1 MEKVIIEA
9 NERKAINKRSRNS
22 LRNEGRVPGVLY
34 GSRMEPIPI
43 DVTRLVINPLVFT
56 AKTNLISLKL
66 DGHEEY
72 ECVIKDVQFDP
83 VTDEVLHFDLIGLTR
98 GEKIQLEVPLKLL
111 GNAVGVKEGGLLQES
126 MHKLSIECL
135 PKDIPQSLELEVTE
149 LNIGDSIHVSD
160 LNFENITILNPEN
173 TIVVSVVL
181 PKVEIEVEEVEE
193 GEELTEEEGA
203 AEPEVIGKGKES
215 EEEDKE
221 KE

>member
-34 GSRMEPIPI
+34 GSRMEPIQI
-43 DVTRLVINPLVFT
+43 DVTRLKINPLVFT

-66 DGHEEY
+66 DGHEDY

-83 VTDEVLHFDLIGLTR
+83 VTDEVVHFDLIGLTR
-98 GEKIQLEVPLKLL
+98 GEKIQLEVPIKLL

-135 PKDIPQSLELEVTE
+135 PKDIPQLLELEVTE

-181 PKVEIEVEEVEE
+181 PKVEKEVEPAEE
-193 GEELTEEEGA
+193 GEEFTEEEGA

-215 EEEDKE
+215 EEENKE
-221 KE
+221 

>member
-1 MEKVIIEA
+1 MEKVIIKA

-43 DVTRLVINPLVFT
+43 DVTRIEINPLVFT

-83 VTDEVLHFDLIGLTR
+83 VSDEVLHFDLIGLTR
-98 GEKIQLEVPLKLL
+98 GEKIQLEVPIKLL

-135 PKDIPQSLELEVTE
+135 PKDIPQLLELEVTE

-215 EEEDKE
+215 EEEE

>member
-1 MEKVIIEA
+1 MEKVVIEA
-9 NERKAINKRSRNS
+9 NERKTINKRSRNI

-34 GSRMEPIPI
+34 GSRMKPIPI

-66 DGHEEY
+66 DGHDEY
-72 ECVIKDVQFDP
+72 ECIIKDVQFDP
-83 VTDEVLHFDLIGLTR
+83 VTDKVLHFDLIGLTR

-160 LNFENITILNPEN
+160 LNFEHITILNPED

-181 PKVEIEVEEVEE
+181 PKVEKEAEAVEE
-193 GEELTEEEGA
+193 GEEFAEEEGA
-203 AEPEVIGKGKES
+203 AEPEIIGKGKES

>member
-9 NERKAINKRSRNS
+9 NERKTINKRSRNI

-66 DGHEEY
+66 NGHDEY

-98 GEKIQLEVPLKLL
+98 GEKIQLEVPIKLL

-135 PKDIPQSLELEVTE
+135 PKDIPQLLELEVTE

-193 GEELTEEEGA
+193 GEELAEEEGA
-203 AEPEVIGKGKES
+203 AEPEIIGKGKES

-221 KE
+221 KK

>member
-9 NERKAINKRSRNS
+9 NERKTINKRSRNS

-34 GSRMEPIPI
+34 GSRMEPIQI
-43 DVTRLVINPLVFT
+43 DVTRLKINPLVFT

-66 DGHEEY
+66 DGHEDY

-83 VTDEVLHFDLIGLTR
+83 VTDEVVHFDLIGLTR
-98 GEKIQLEVPLKLL
+98 GEKIQLEVPIKLL

-135 PKDIPQSLELEVTE
+135 PKDIPQLLELEVTE

-193 GEELTEEEGA
+193 EEEVAEEEGA

-215 EEEDKE
+215 EEENKE
-221 KE
+221 

>member
-9 NERKAINKRSRNS
+9 NERKTINKRSRNS

>member
-9 NERKAINKRSRNS
+9 NERKTINKRSRNI

-34 GSRMEPIPI
+34 GSRMKPIPI

-66 DGHEEY
+66 DGHDEY
-72 ECVIKDVQFDP
+72 ECIIKDVQFDP
-83 VTDEVLHFDLIGLTR
+83 VTDKVLHFDLIGLTR

-160 LNFENITILNPEN
+160 LNFEHITILNPED

-181 PKVEIEVEEVEE
+181 PKVEKEVEAVEE
-193 GEELTEEEGA
+193 GEEFAEEEGA

>member
-1 MEKVIIEA
+1 MEKVIIKA

-43 DVTRLVINPLVFT
+43 DVTRLKINPLVFT

-83 VTDEVLHFDLIGLTR
+83 VSDEVLHFDLIGLTR
-98 GEKIQLEVPLKLL
+98 GEKIQLEVPIKLL

-135 PKDIPQSLELEVTE
+135 PKDIPQLLELEVTE

-193 GEELTEEEGA
+193 GEELAEEEGA

-215 EEEDKE
+215 EEEEKVKE
-221 KE
+221 

>member
-9 NERKAINKRSRNS
+9 NERKTINKRSRNS

-43 DVTRLVINPLVFT
+43 DVTRLKINPLVFT

-83 VTDEVLHFDLIGLTR
+83 VSDEVLHFDLIGLTR
-98 GEKIQLEVPLKLL
+98 GEKIQLEVPIKLL

-135 PKDIPQSLELEVTE
+135 PKDIPQLLELEVTE

-193 GEELTEEEGA
+193 GEELAEEEGA

-215 EEEDKE
+215 EEEEKVKE
-221 KE
+221 

>member
-9 NERKAINKRSRNS
+9 NERKTINKRSRNS

-43 DVTRLVINPLVFT
+43 DVTRLKINPLVFT

-83 VTDEVLHFDLIGLTR
+83 VSDEVLHFDLIGLTR
-98 GEKIQLEVPLKLL
+98 GEKIQLEVPIKLL

-135 PKDIPQSLELEVTE
+135 PKDIPQLLELEVTE

-221 KE
+221 

>member
-9 NERKAINKRSRNS
+9 NVRKTINKRSRNS

-34 GSRMEPIPI
+34 GSRMETIPI
-43 DVTRLVINPLVFT
+43 DVTRLEINPLVFT

-72 ECVIKDVQFDP
+72 ECIIKDVQFDP
-83 VTDEVLHFDLIGLTR
+83 VTDEVLHFDLIGLTH
-98 GEKIQLEVPLKLL
+98 GEKIQLEVPIRLL

-135 PKDIPQSLELEVTE
+135 PKDIPQLLELEVTE
-149 LNIGDSIHVSD
+149 LNIGDSIHVAD

-181 PKVEIEVEEVEE
+181 PKVEKEVEEVEE
-193 GEELTEEEGA
+193 GEELTDEEGA

-215 EEEDKE
+215 EEEEKVKE
-221 KE
+221 

>member
-9 NERKAINKRSRNS
+9 NERKTINKRSRNI

-34 GSRMEPIPI
+34 GSRMKPIPI

-98 GEKIQLEVPLKLL
+98 GEKIQLEVPIKLL

-135 PKDIPQSLELEVTE
+135 PKDIPQSLELDVTE
-149 LNIGDSIHVSD
+149 LNIGDSIHVTD
-160 LNFENITILNPEN
+160 LNFENITILNPED

-181 PKVEIEVEEVEE
+181 PKVEKEVEEVEE
-193 GEELTEEEGA
+193 GEEIAEEEGA
-203 AEPEVIGKGKES
+203 AEPEIIGKGKES

-221 KE
+221 KK

>member
-9 NERKAINKRSRNS
+9 NERKTINKRSRNS

-34 GSRMEPIPI
+34 GSRLQPIPI
-43 DVTRLVINPLVFT
+43 DVTRAAIHPVVFT
-56 AKTNLISLKL
+56 AKTNLISLKI

-72 ECVIKDVQFDP
+72 ECVVKDIQFDP
-83 VTDEVLHFDLIGLTR
+83 VSDKVVHFDLIGLTR
-98 GEKIQLEVPLKLL
+98 GEKIQLDVPVRLL

-126 MHKLSIECL
+126 LHKLNIECL
-135 PKDIPQSLELEVTE
+135 PINIPQSLEIDVTA
-149 LNIGDSIHVSD
+149 LNVGDSIHVAD

-181 PKVEIEVEEVEE
+181 PKVEKEVESAEDGVEIAD
-193 GEELTEEEGA
+193 EEGA

-215 EEEDKE
+215 EEENKE
-221 KE
+221 

>member
-66 DGHEEY
+66 NGHEEY

-135 PKDIPQSLELEVTE
+135 PKDIPQSIELEVTE

-181 PKVEIEVEEVEE
+181 PKVEKEVEEVEE
-193 GEELTEEEGA
+193 GEEIAEEEGA
-203 AEPEVIGKGKES
+203 AEPEIIGKGKES

-221 KE
+221 KK

>member
-9 NERKAINKRSRNS
+9 NERKTINKRSRNS

-98 GEKIQLEVPLKLL
+98 GEKIQLEVPIKLL

-135 PKDIPQSLELEVTE
+135 PKDIPQLLELEVTE

-193 GEELTEEEGA
+193 GEELAEEEGA

-215 EEEDKE
+215 EEEEKVKE
-221 KE
+221 

>member
-9 NERKAINKRSRNS
+9 NERKTINKQSRNS
-22 LRNEGRVPGVLY
+22 LRNERRVPGVLY
-34 GSRMEPIPI
+34 GSRMEAIPI
-43 DVTRLVINPLVFT
+43 DVTRLEINPLVFT

-83 VTDEVLHFDLIGLTR
+83 VTDEVVHFDLIGLTR
-98 GEKIQLEVPLKLL
+98 GEKIQLEVPIHLL
-111 GNAVGVKEGGLLQES
+111 GSAVGVKEGGLLQES

-135 PKDIPQSLELEVTE
+135 PKDIPQLLELEVTE

-193 GEELTEEEGA
+193 GEELAEEEGA

-215 EEEDKE
+215 EEEEKVKE
-221 KE
+221 

>member
-9 NERKAINKRSRNS
+9 NERKAINKRSRNR

-83 VTDEVLHFDLIGLTR
+83 VTDKVLHFDLIGLTR

-149 LNIGDSIHVSD
+149 LNIGDSIHISD

-181 PKVEIEVEEVEE
+181 PKVEKEVEEVEE
-193 GEELTEEEGA
+193 GEELAEEEGA

-215 EEEDKE
+215 EEKDKE